1 MNTLAIFRKI
11 RKNFLSMSPMSLCV
25 SNKNLLFFLKAT
37 YYILIAG
44 IIISCTTHTSKDQTS
59 IAPIDSIPSEL
70 AEINKKIYAD
80 PKNPAY
86 YHERAKYYFNKKDIQ
101 SAAANMKVVMD
112 LDSSKAT
119 YLITLADIYFV
130 QNKTLL
136 AKNTLENA
144 ISKEPNND
152 VALVKLAELYLY
164 VRKYD
169 QSMELLNR
177 ALKAN
182 KTNAKAYFIKGYV
195 FKEKGD
201 TTKAL
206 SSFQTAIEQ
215 DQEYYNAYMQMGL
228 LFSARKNPLALQ
240 YYNNALNI
248 NPKSEEAIYGIGMFF
263 METGEYN
270 KSIDQFTNLLK
281 LNPKNTD
288 AHFNLGYIHFKYLKV
303 YQQAI
308 KHFNDA
314 INADPNFAKAYY
326 MRGLCYETL
335 GDIAR
340 AKADYGKATQIEPQY
355 ELANEGLKRVLK

>member
-1 MNTLAIFRKI
+1 MKFTKNIF
-11 RKNFLSMSPMSLCV
+11 FYFSL
-25 SNKNLLFFLKAT
+25 NLV
-37 YYILIAG
+37 LIACNPKK
-44 IIISCTTHTSKDQTS
+44 SSEQNT

-70 AEINKKIYAD
+70 ADINKKIYAD
-80 PKNPAY
+80 PKNPVY
-86 YHERAKYYFNKKDIQ
+86 YHERAKYYFGKKDIK
-101 SAAANMKVVMD
+101 SAASNMKVVMD
-112 LDSSKAT
+112 LDSTKAI

-201 TTKAL
+201 TIKAL

-215 DQEYYNAYMQMGL
+215 DQDYYNAYMQMGL
-228 LFSARKNPLALQ
+228 LFSAKKNPLALQ
-240 YYNNALNI
+240 YFNNALNI
-248 NPKSEEAIYGIGMFF
+248 DPKSEEAIYAIGMFF
-263 METGEYN
+263 METGDYN
-270 KSIDQFTNLLK
+270 KSIIQFTNLLK

-314 INADPNFAKAYY
+314 INVDPNFERAYY

-340 AKADYGKATQIEPQY
+340 AKSDYGKALQIDPQY